1 MHIKNEQ
8 LHMKE
13 QPKIYLAKKR
23 FYRYDVTIVLND
35 VIKNINI
42 LKFNSLLKTRNT
54 LYTPIIRRQIDY
66 AIECTLNKY
75 THAIM
80 KCVGGQKISQ
90 ISLFQAHY
98 DHKCPLVPYNGQPR
112 WSFPLIHVR
121 QIVWWYFQ
129 LPVMTGSTSG
139 FSKTLK
145 KLNFD
150 MFFDQFEYAEFN
162 KDI

>member
-1 MHIKNEQ
+1 MAFAVSNGYMHIKNGQ

-13 QPKIYLAKKR
+13 QPKIYSAKER
-23 FYRYDVTIVLND
+23 FYRYDVTIALND

-80 KCVGGQKISQ
+80 KCVGGQKISK

-112 WSFPLIHVR
+112 
-121 QIVWWYFQ
+121 
-129 LPVMTGSTSG
+129 
-139 FSKTLK
+139 
-145 KLNFD
+145 
-150 MFFDQFEYAEFN
+150 
-162 KDI
+162 